1 MNESVFV
8 WEIIILDLIVFGRF
22 LFCRF
27 LILNKRKDLI
37 YIFLVQKSYLE
48 YKWLYVFIGIVKVV
62 LINDEKVIKNV
73 FCFKKVSI

>member
-73 FCFKKVSI
+73 FCYKKVSI